1 MFRLRTLGGLQLERG
16 DSPLDAVESQRK
28 ALALLAVLAV
38 HGSVGRERLLAL
50 LWPESTSSRA
60 RGSLKQ
66 LVHVLRKQLS
76 APDLLEGT
84 AELRLNADWIGSD
97 VQDFLLALREG
108 RPAEAVEQYGG
119 PFLDGVHIEAGAEF
133 ERWVDGWRSELETLH
148 RDALETLAMEASAR
162 GDAVGAVG
170 WWRRR
175 QGADPL
181 NGRVALRLMEAL
193 EAAGERSGALQH
205 ARVHELL
212 LQEEL
217 GLPVDPAVKALA
229 ERLRKEPEVVVA
241 PAPPDSTP
249 PASAPAPAL
258 PPSPEP
264 GPAVAPPPAPPPAAR
279 ASTPTTPA
287 SPPAAPPRRSR
298 GVLLVALVAVVVLV
312 GLGVTALLR
321 PGGDRADRADLGS
334 RADTPLGAPAS
345 LAVLPFVD
353 LSEGGDQEYLAD
365 GITEEL
371 LLLLSGVPDLRVPAR
386 SSSFYFKGKDLP
398 VREIAGQL
406 GVDAL
411 VIGTLRSSGQRLRIT
426 TQLVD
431 GREDRHLWSEAFDL
445 EADDLFDAPVL
456 IAHQVARALSVQL
469 AFPGGHASSGNGPPG
484 LAAAPDPRAHDA
496 YLRGLFHWNRRSA
509 PDLELA
515 LRFFEEAT
523 RLDPDYARAWA
534 GLTLVYAVLPINFTP
549 LLSVDEAWERLE
561 AAAARALALDPKL
574 AEVHA
579 ARGLA
584 LHFAWR
590 WDEAEAAFRRAL
602 ELDPSHP
609 TVHQWYGEHL
619 AKLGRGDEGVAS
631 VRQAIALDPLSL
643 VAHNDLGLVLMISNR
658 LPEAAAQWEATVR
671 MDPAFLLPHF
681 FLHRVHLMTGEL
693 EAAAAAGRRW
703 AELTGTAPVDEI
715 LALTRAVGD
724 ASLRPEA
731 LEILE
736 KWAREPRP
744 RYHDIAFY
752 LVLLD
757 EADAALRT
765 LERGVEARH
774 PMMAQL
780 IAAPW
785 VAPLRGD
792 PRLDALLA
800 VVLRDG
806 RGERQEDTPPSG

>member
-1 MFRLRTLGGLQLERG
+1 MYRLRTFGGLQLERG
-16 DSPLDAVESQRK
+16 DSPLDGVESQRK
-28 ALALLAVLAV
+28 ALALLAVLTV
-38 HGSVGRERLLAL
+38 HGRLGRERLLAL

-76 APDLLEGT
+76 APDLIEGT
-84 AELRLNADWIGSD
+84 AELRLNADRIGSD
-97 VQDFLLALREG
+97 VQAFLSALREG
-108 RPAEAVEQYGG
+108 RPEAAVEHYGG

-162 GDAVGAVG
+162 GDTVDAVG

-205 ARVHELL
+205 ARIHELL

-217 GLPVDPAVKALA
+217 GLPVDPAVKELA
-229 ERLRKEPEVVVA
+229 ERLRKEPEVAVA
-241 PAPPDSTP
+241 PPPP
-249 PASAPAPAL
+249 P
-258 PPSPEP
+258 PPPPPP
-264 GPAVAPPPAPPPAAR
+264 GAPAVAPPPPASSPPASEPSPAPALPLSPEPGPSVAPLPAPPPTA
-279 ASTPTTPA
+279 PA

-298 GVLLVALVAVVVLV
+298 GGLLVALVAVVVLV
-312 GLGVTALLR
+312 GLGSAALLR
-321 PGGDRADRADLGS
+321 PDGDRADRAEAL
-334 RADTPLGAPAS
+334 LGAPAS
-345 LAVLPFVD
+345 LAVLPFID
-353 LSEGGDQEYLAD
+353 LSEGGNQEYLAD
-365 GITEEL
+365 GIAEEL

-386 SSSFYFKGKDLP
+386 SSSFFFKGKDLP
-398 VREIAGQL
+398 VQEIAGQL

-411 VIGTLRSSGQRLRIT
+411 VVGTLRSSGQRLRIT
-426 TQLVD
+426 AQLVD

-456 IAHQVARALSVQL
+456 IARQVARALSVQL
-469 AFPGGHASSGNGPPG
+469 AFPGGHAPSGGNGPPG

-534 GLTLVYAVLPINFTP
+534 GLALVYAVLPINFTP
-549 LLSVDEAWERLE
+549 LLAADEAWERLE
-561 AAAARALALDPKL
+561 AAAARALALDPEL

-590 WDEAEAAFRRAL
+590 WDEAETAFRRAL

-609 TVHQWYGEHL
+609 TAHQWYGEHL

-631 VRQAIALDPLSL
+631 VRRAIALDPLSL
-643 VAHNDLGLVLMISNR
+643 VAHSDLGLVLMLSNR
-658 LPEAAAQWEATVR
+658 LPEAAAQWDATVR
-671 MDPAFLLPHF
+671 MDPAFSLPHF

-715 LALTRAVGD
+715 LVLTRAMGD
-724 ASLRPEA
+724 ASLRPGA

-736 KWAREPRP
+736 MWAREPRP
-744 RYHDIAFY
+744 RYHDVAFY

-757 EADAALRT
+757 ETDAALRI

-785 VAPLRGD
+785 VDPLRED

-800 VVLRDG
+800 VLLRDG
-806 RGERQEDTPPSG
+806 RSER

>member
-1 MFRLRTLGGLQLERG
+1 M
-16 DSPLDAVESQRK
+16 
-28 ALALLAVLAV
+28 
-38 HGSVGRERLLAL
+38 
-50 LWPESTSSRA
+50 
-60 RGSLKQ
+60 
-66 LVHVLRKQLS
+66 
-76 APDLLEGT
+76 
-84 AELRLNADWIGSD
+84 
-97 VQDFLLALREG
+97 
-108 RPAEAVEQYGG
+108 
-119 PFLDGVHIEAGAEF
+119 
-133 ERWVDGWRSELETLH
+133 
-148 RDALETLAMEASAR
+148 
-162 GDAVGAVG
+162 
-170 WWRRR
+170 
-175 QGADPL
+175 
-181 NGRVALRLMEAL
+181 
-193 EAAGERSGALQH
+193 
-205 ARVHELL
+205 
-212 LQEEL
+212 
-217 GLPVDPAVKALA
+217 
-229 ERLRKEPEVVVA
+229 
-241 PAPPDSTP
+241 
-249 PASAPAPAL
+249 
-258 PPSPEP
+258 
-264 GPAVAPPPAPPPAAR
+264 
-279 ASTPTTPA
+279 
-287 SPPAAPPRRSR
+287 
-298 GVLLVALVAVVVLV
+298 VAVVTLV
-312 GLGVTALLR
+312 GLGSAALLR
-321 PGGDRADRADLGS
+321 SDGDRADRAG
-334 RADTPLGAPAS
+334 APLGAPTS

-353 LSEGGDQEYLAD
+353 LSEGGDREYLAD

-371 LLLLSGVPDLRVPAR
+371 LLLLSGVSDLRVPAR

-398 VREIAGQL
+398 VQEIAGQL

-411 VIGTLRSSGQRLRIT
+411 VIGTLRTSGQRLRIT
-426 TQLVD
+426 AQLVD

-445 EADDLFDAPVL
+445 ETDDLFDAPVL
-456 IAHQVARALSVQL
+456 IAHKVARALSVQL
-469 AFPGGHASSGNGPPG
+469 GPPG
-484 LAAAPDPRAHDA
+484 GNARSRLAAAPDPRAHDA

-561 AAAARALALDPKL
+561 AAAARALALDPEL
-574 AEVHA
+574 ADVHA

-609 TVHQWYGEHL
+609 TAHQWYGEHL

-631 VRQAIALDPLSL
+631 VRRAIALDPLSL

-658 LPEAAAQWEATVR
+658 LPEAAAQWDATVR
-671 MDPAFLLPHF
+671 MDPAFFLPHF

-715 LALTRAVGD
+715 LALTEAVGD
-724 ASLRPEA
+724 ASLRPGA

-757 EADAALRT
+757 ETDAALRI

-785 VAPLRGD
+785 VDPLRGD

-800 VVLRDG
+800 IV
-806 RGERQEDTPPSG
+806 RGGPPSPREAPG

>member
-1 MFRLRTLGGLQLERG
+1 MYRLRTFGGLQLERG
-16 DSPLDAVESQRK
+16 ESPLDAVESQRK
-28 ALALLAVLAV
+28 ALALLAVLTV
-38 HGSVGRERLLAL
+38 HGGLGRERLLAL

-76 APDLLEGT
+76 APDLIEGT
-84 AELRLNADWIGSD
+84 AELRLNADRIGSD
-97 VQDFLLALREG
+97 VQAFLSALREG
-108 RPAEAVEQYGG
+108 RPEAAVEHYGG

-162 GDAVGAVG
+162 GDTVGAVG

-205 ARVHELL
+205 ARIHELL

-217 GLPVDPAVKALA
+217 GLPVDPAVNEFA

-241 PAPPDSTP
+241 PAPPASAASP
-249 PASAPAPAL
+249 HPASAPPPAL
-258 PPSPEP
+258 PPLPEP
-264 GPAVAPPPAPPPAAR
+264 GPAVAPPPAPPPTAR

-287 SPPAAPPRRSR
+287 SPPPAPPRRSR
-298 GVLLVALVAVVVLV
+298 GVLLVALVAVVVLM
-312 GLGVTALLR
+312 GLGFTALLR

-345 LAVLPFVD
+345 LAVLPFID
-353 LSEGGDQEYLAD
+353 LSEGGNQEYLAD

-386 SSSFYFKGKDLP
+386 SSSFFFKGKDLP
-398 VREIAGQL
+398 VQEIAGQL

-411 VIGTLRSSGQRLRIT
+411 VVGTLRSSGQRLRIT
-426 TQLVD
+426 AQLVD

-456 IAHQVARALSVQL
+456 IARQVARALSVQL
-469 AFPGGHASSGNGPPG
+469 AFPGGHAPSGGDGPPG
-484 LAAAPDPRAHDA
+484 LFAAPDPRAHDA

-515 LRFFEEAT
+515 LRFFQEAT

-534 GLTLVYAVLPINFTP
+534 GLALVYAVLPINFTP
-549 LLSVDEAWERLE
+549 LLTPDEAWERLE
-561 AAAARALALDPKL
+561 AAAARALALDPEL
-574 AEVHA
+574 ADVHA

-609 TVHQWYGEHL
+609 TAHQWYGEHL

-631 VRQAIALDPLSL
+631 LRRAIALDPLSL
-643 VAHNDLGLVLMISNR
+643 VAHNDLGLVLMLSNR
-658 LPEAAAQWEATVR
+658 LPEAAAQWDATVR
-671 MDPAFLLPHF
+671 MDPAFFLPHF
-681 FLHRVHLMTGEL
+681 FLHRVHLMTGKL

-703 AELTGTAPVDEI
+703 AELTGTASVDEI
-715 LALTRAVGD
+715 LTLTEAVGD
-724 ASLRPEA
+724 ASLRPGA

-736 KWAREPRP
+736 TWAREPRP
-744 RYHDIAFY
+744 RYHDVAFY

-757 EADAALRT
+757 ETDAALRI
-765 LERGVEARH
+765 LVRGVEARH

-785 VAPLRGD
+785 VDPLRGD

-806 RGERQEDTPPSG
+806 RGER